1 KFVFS
6 TSEAYLIEDGKI
18 TAPVK
23 GATLIGNGPEC
34 MSRVSM
40 VGNDLSL
47 DSGVGTCGKDG
58 QSVPLADVF
67 EDFAGRGRGLVLRGF
82 MLSLTD
88 QRAQLLTVCVGV
100 FGNEL
105 LQHVV
110 GPGHQAVAPTFQ
122 IVEAFVVLTRRSVEL
137 IEQHQDFIQILIAHQ
152 LADELNVAFA
162 RNVRGVLGSI
172 GQCPTQRVGQ
182 WQLGQHIGLECRQA
196 FAQLHQSMQLSFDL
210 GFAFLSVEGVV
221 NLMENVMSASESVG
235 PQALPALQQQVEEIV
250 AEARRQGATACE
262 VAVSLEQ
269 GLSTSVRQRE
279 VETVE
284 FNRDQGFGI
293 TLYVGHR
300 KGSASTSASGP
311 DAIRETVA
319 AALAIAKHTSEDESS
334 GLADAALMAKE
345 QPDFDLFHPWDIT
358 PEQAIERALIC
369 EAAAFDADSRI
380 KNADGTT
387 LNVHQGCRVYGNSH
401 GFIGGYA
408 STRHSLSC
416 VMIAEGEGQ
425 MQRDYW
431 YDVNRRGDQ
440 LMDARLIGQKA
451 AERAASRLGAR
462 PVPTC
467 EVPVLFSAEL
477 AGGLFGSFLGAVSG
491 GNLYRKSSFLEGAI
505 GQRLFP
511 EWMTIDERP
520 HLVGAMGS
528 SAFDGDGLAT
538 YAKPFVENGDLVS
551 YILSTYSGRKL
562 GLPSTANAGGV
573 HNLFVSHGTEDQ
585 AALIRRMGRGLLVT
599 ELMGSGLNMVT
610 GDYSRGAA
618 GFWIENGEIQF
629 PVQEVTIAG
638 NMRDMFKQIVA
649 VGNDLEMRS
658 NIRTGSVLIEKMM
671 VAGS

>member
-1 KFVFS
+1 
-6 TSEAYLIEDGKI
+6 
-18 TAPVK
+18 
-23 GATLIGNGPEC
+23 
-34 MSRVSM
+34 
-40 VGNDLSL
+40 
-47 DSGVGTCGKDG
+47 
-58 QSVPLADVF
+58 
-67 EDFAGRGRGLVLRGF
+67 
-82 MLSLTD
+82 
-88 QRAQLLTVCVGV
+88 
-100 FGNEL
+100 
-105 LQHVV
+105 
-110 GPGHQAVAPTFQ
+110 
-122 IVEAFVVLTRRSVEL
+122 
-137 IEQHQDFIQILIAHQ
+137 
-152 LADELNVAFA
+152 
-162 RNVRGVLGSI
+162 
-172 GQCPTQRVGQ
+172 
-182 WQLGQHIGLECRQA
+182 
-196 FAQLHQSMQLSFDL
+196 
-210 GFAFLSVEGVV
+210 
-221 NLMENVMSASESVG
+221 MEKVMSASESVG
-235 PQALPALQQQVEEIV
+235 PQALPALQQQVEQIV
-250 AEARRQGATACE
+250 AEAKRQGATACE

-358 PEQAIERALIC
+358 PEQAIEKALIC
-369 EAAAFDADSRI
+369 EAAAFDANSLI

-416 VMIAEGEGQ
+416 VMIAEKDGQ

-431 YDVNRRGDQ
+431 YDVNRQGDL

-477 AGGLFGSFLGAVSG
+477 AGGLFGSFLGAISG

-520 HLVGAMGS
+520 HLMRAMGS

-585 AALIRRMGRGLLVT
+585 QALIRRMGRGLLVT

-618 GFWIENGEIQF
+618 GFWVENGEIQF

-638 NMRDMFKQIVA
+638 NMKDMFKQIVA
-649 VGNDLEMRS
+649 VGSDLEMRS

>member
-1 KFVFS
+1 
-6 TSEAYLIEDGKI
+6 
-18 TAPVK
+18 
-23 GATLIGNGPEC
+23 
-34 MSRVSM
+34 
-40 VGNDLSL
+40 
-47 DSGVGTCGKDG
+47 
-58 QSVPLADVF
+58 
-67 EDFAGRGRGLVLRGF
+67 
-82 MLSLTD
+82 
-88 QRAQLLTVCVGV
+88 
-100 FGNEL
+100 
-105 LQHVV
+105 
-110 GPGHQAVAPTFQ
+110 
-122 IVEAFVVLTRRSVEL
+122 
-137 IEQHQDFIQILIAHQ
+137 
-152 LADELNVAFA
+152 
-162 RNVRGVLGSI
+162 
-172 GQCPTQRVGQ
+172 
-182 WQLGQHIGLECRQA
+182 
-196 FAQLHQSMQLSFDL
+196 
-210 GFAFLSVEGVV
+210 
-221 NLMENVMSASESVG
+221 MSASESVG
-235 PQALPALQQQVEEIV
+235 PQALPALQQQVEQIV
-250 AEARRQGATACE
+250 AEAKRQGATACE
-262 VAVSLEQ
+262 VAVSVDQ

-334 GLADAALMAKE
+334 GLADAALMARE
-345 QPDFDLFHPWDIT
+345 QPDFDLFHPWAIT
-358 PEQAIERALIC
+358 PEEAIERALIC
-369 EAAAFDADSRI
+369 EAAAFDANSLI

-416 VMIAEGEGQ
+416 VMIAEKDGQ

-431 YDVNRRGDQ
+431 YDVNRQGEL
-440 LMDARLIGQKA
+440 LMDAKLIGQKA

-477 AGGLFGSFLGAVSG
+477 AGGLFGSFLGAISG

-520 HLVGAMGS
+520 HLMRAMGS

-618 GFWIENGEIQF
+618 GFWVENGEIQF

-649 VGNDLEMRS
+649 VGSDLEMRS